1 MVLSDGDGFLVD
13 HTFGKTLRG
22 KNTNTFM
29 AKKCRVPMFC
39 PVANLRLYID
49 LCNLMSIDLR
59 VGYLFRS
66 TDKKGIVTGKPFIGS
81 AIANRLTL
89 HLETLGIHNGDT
101 MHSFRSGCTIHH
113 GPHRSYSRRCIKAC
127 GLEIFTNG

>member
-1 MVLSDGDGFLVD
+1 
-13 HTFGKTLRG
+13 
-22 KNTNTFM
+22 M
-29 AKKCRVPMFC
+29 AKKCRDPMFC

-66 TDKKGIVTGKPFIGS
+66 TDKKGTVTGKPFIGS

-89 HLETLGIHNGDT
+89 HLETLGIHNGET
-101 MHSFRSGCTIHH
+101 MHSFRSGCSIHH
-113 GPHRSYSRRCIKAC
+113 GPHRSYSRRCIKVC
-127 GLEIFTNG
+127 ELEIFTDG

>member
-59 VGYLFRS
+59 VDYLFRS
-66 TDKKGIVTGKPFIGS
+66 TDKKGTVTGKPF
-81 AIANRLTL
+81 LVQQ
-89 HLETLGIHNGDT
+89 
-101 MHSFRSGCTIHH
+101 
-113 GPHRSYSRRCIKAC
+113 
-127 GLEIFTNG
+127 